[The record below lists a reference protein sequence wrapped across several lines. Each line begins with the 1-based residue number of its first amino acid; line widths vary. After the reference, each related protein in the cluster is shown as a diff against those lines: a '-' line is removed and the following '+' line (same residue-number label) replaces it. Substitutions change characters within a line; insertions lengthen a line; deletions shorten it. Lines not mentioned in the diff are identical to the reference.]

1 MLTQRC
7 RMFAVL
13 AVVWL
18 VKAPFYLI
26 FGPIFLFA
34 MLLHAAIELWF
45 DLLEQA
51 EWYTAALRRRRRWA
65 AIRRKAAANNKESNA

>member
-1 MLTQRC
+1 MLKQRG

-13 AVVWL
+13 AVVWT

-34 MLLHAAIELWF
+34 MLLHSAIELWF
-45 DLLEQA
+45 DLLGQA
-51 EWYTAALRRRRRWA
+51 EWYSTALRRRRRWA
-65 AIRRKAAANNKESNA
+65 AIRSKAAANKKESNA